1 MVDIAVEKYTG
12 VKIHTITVGN
22 KKSFWVKMCVVQA
35 ELGVQNM
42 SDLVRKEVWGIFETK
57 NSTKDQIITYK
68 RNEKELN
75 KNC

>member
-22 KKSFWVKMCVVQA
+22 KKSFWVKMCDVQA

-42 SDLVRKEVWGIFETK
+42 SDLVRKEVWGIF
-57 NSTKDQIITYK
+57 
-68 RNEKELN
+68 
-75 KNC
+75 